1 MGVVDEIKS
10 RLDIIEVISSY
21 VPSLS
26 KAGRTYKAL
35 CPFHNEK
42 TPSFVIFPDTQS
54 WHCFG
59 ACGIGGDLFGF
70 VMKQEGL
77 DFRGA
82 LELLAAKAG
91 VPLQEKTPDMI
102 EADKARQ
109 RLLEM
114 MAATA
119 AYYHHLLLK
128 TPQGSFSR
136 DYLSRRGL
144 GDDVINQFQLGYAPD
159 QWEDLKT
166 HLTAK
171 GYTEKDL
178 LDGGLLVERDDGSS
192 GYDRFRQRLMVP
204 IRDLQ
209 GQVIGFGAR
218 ALSDDQVPKYLNS
231 PQTVLFDKSAV
242 LYGLDM
248 ARRAIREAGQVVI
261 VEGYMDVLQAHQQ
274 GQANVIAQM
283 GTALTETQLK
293 LLQRLTKKM
302 ILALDA
308 DTAGSSAT
316 LRGINTAR
324 EALDEMVAV
333 PTAQGLIRYES
344 RLKVDIRVA
353 TLPPGKDPDDIL
365 KEDPAAWQQ
374 LIDSA
379 LPLVDYFIRQT
390 TAELDL
396 ETAQGKSQAVQAILP
411 VIREVSDVVQQDHY
425 LRQLASLVKID
436 ERTLRTELQRTPQP
450 RSKSTKQPTDVQPTP
465 PVAADRAARAVQLEE
480 HGLAILVG
488 NPKELQK
495 VNSRLRDNDET
506 PLSADDFLKIENRIL
521 FEVIEGWIANDAAS
535 LDTLLSLVEVS
546 LEGHLASIMAL
557 WHQQPA
563 MPEAYVDKQLADI
576 VVRLRINR
584 LKQQAKEL
592 RELQNNAY
600 VAQDKEATKAYMS
613 LMSQV
618 NARLDR
624 LNKTKDALSIMGRRR
639 LEERFST

>member
-450 RSKSTKQPTDVQPTP
+450 RSKSTKQPTDVQPAP

>member
-42 TPSFVIFPDTQS
+42 TPSFVVFPDTQS

-102 EADKARQ
+102 EADKTRQ

-114 MAATA
+114 MAAAA

-144 GDDVINQFQLGYAPD
+144 GDEVINQFQLGYAPD

-231 PQTVLFDKSAV
+231 PQTALFDKSAV

-495 VNSRLRDNDET
+495 VNNRLRDNDET

-624 LNKTKDALSIMGRRR
+624 LNKTNDALSIMGRRR

>member
-42 TPSFVIFPDTQS
+42 TPSFVVFPDTQS

-102 EADKARQ
+102 EADKTRQ

-114 MAATA
+114 MAAAA

-144 GDDVINQFQLGYAPD
+144 GDEVINQFQLGYAPD

-231 PQTVLFDKSAV
+231 PQTALFDKSAV

>member
-42 TPSFVIFPDTQS
+42 TPSFVVFPDTQS

-102 EADKARQ
+102 EADKTRQ

-114 MAATA
+114 MAAAA

-231 PQTVLFDKSAV
+231 PQTALFDKSAV

-261 VEGYMDVLQAHQQ
+261 VEGYMDVLQAHQR

-495 VNSRLRDNDET
+495 VNNRLRDNDET

>member
-42 TPSFVIFPDTQS
+42 TPSFVVFPDTQS

-231 PQTVLFDKSAV
+231 PQTALFDKSAV

-495 VNSRLRDNDET
+495 VNNRLRDNDET

>member
-42 TPSFVIFPDTQS
+42 TPSFVVFPDTQS

-102 EADKARQ
+102 EADKTRQ

-114 MAATA
+114 MAAAA

-144 GDDVINQFQLGYAPD
+144 GDEVINQFQLGYAPD

-231 PQTVLFDKSAV
+231 PQTALFDKSAV

-495 VNSRLRDNDET
+495 VNNRLRDNDET

>member
-42 TPSFVIFPDTQS
+42 TPSFVVFPDTQS

-450 RSKSTKQPTDVQPTP
+450 RSKSTKQPTDVQPAP